1 MRSGRIGTWAAIAI
15 ACAACGDPGSSSTS
29 HGGTGG
35 SGGASSGGAAGHGG
49 TSTSGTGGNTGGT
62 SAGGGGSAPIDLC
75 AGLVQD
81 KASHPVTP
89 LARPA
94 LGQAV
99 TDPDFGTTVRRIT
112 AVMPPGGGN
121 DPVVKPMYSTISA
134 WNADES
140 RLILFSVAEG
150 THVLYDGKTYERI
163 GPLDISP
170 ADIEQV
176 YWHTKDP
183 DILFYVDYQDFVRY
197 HVSTKQKEVLTTFD
211 FCSGAASAGSDPL
224 FTSWDS
230 KRIGLGCGSEVFLY
244 DIASNQVIAK
254 QTIAENPAQATP
266 SGKLAYLSDSGR
278 VTNEAL
284 VPLRTLDLVEP
295 WGHASLSMVNGHDT
309 WNGVVYDPGPNG
321 NDDIGALVTWD
332 LEDGT
337 SKVVI
342 GPKTGWPYPPTVHL
356 SGMAYK
362 QPGWVFVSTIGE
374 TSEPGILDNENLIA
388 DTATGKVCRIG
399 RHRSTGKDNTHLQEP
414 YWAEPHTVPSPSGTR
429 ALFGSD
435 WDGGDTVD
443 TYVIELPSYVP

>member
-1 MRSGRIGTWAAIAI
+1 MT
-15 ACAACGDPGSSSTS
+15 P
-29 HGGTGG
+29 GG
-35 SGGASSGGAAGHGG
+35 SGG
-49 TSTSGTGGNTGGT
+49 TGTGGNTGGSST
-62 SAGGGGSAPIDLC
+62 GGTGGSMPVDLC

-81 KASHPVTP
+81 KDPHPMTA
-89 LARPA
+89 LAKPA
-94 LGQAV
+94 VGEAV
-99 TDPDFGTTVRRIT
+99 TDAEFGTTIRRIT
-112 AVMPPGGGN
+112 GVSAGGGN

-150 THVLYDGKTYERI
+150 THLLYDGKTYALI

-183 DILFYVDYQDFVRY
+183 DVLFYVDGKDFIRY
-197 HVSTKQKEVLTTFD
+197 HVGAATKEVLTTFD
-211 FCSGAASAGSDPL
+211 FCAGGVSGGSDPL

-230 KRIGLGCGSEVFLY
+230 MRIGLGCDDQVFLY
-244 DIASNQVIAK
+244 DIGQNQVIAQK
-254 QTIAENPAQATP
+254 TIAGNPAQAAP
-266 SGKLAYLSDSGR
+266 SGKLAYLSDTGE
-278 VTNEAL
+278 VTDAGLN
-284 VPLRTLDLVEP
+284 VLRTLDLTEP

-309 WNGVVYDPGPNG
+309 WNGAVYDPGPGG

-362 QPGWVFVSTIGE
+362 QPGWVFASTIGD
-374 TSEPGILDNENLIA
+374 TSGQGLLDQENLIA
-388 DTATGKVCRIG
+388 DTSTGKVCRIG
-399 RHRSTGKDNTHLQEP
+399 RHRSFGKENTKLQEP

-429 ALFGSD
+429 AVFGSD
-435 WDGGDTVD
+435 WGNGDTVD
-443 TYVIELPSYVP
+443 TYVVELPSYEP